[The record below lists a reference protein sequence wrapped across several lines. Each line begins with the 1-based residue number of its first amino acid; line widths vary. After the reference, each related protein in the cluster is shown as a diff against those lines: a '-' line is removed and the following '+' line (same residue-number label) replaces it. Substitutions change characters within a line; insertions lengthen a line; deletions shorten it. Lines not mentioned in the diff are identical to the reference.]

1 MKIDSIQAYYQQ
13 HTQLSAVLNAVQNK
27 TFPIALSGL
36 SGSSPAVLLSLITQ
50 SLGGSCLIVCED
62 KERAAYFLNDIEAL
76 SEGVHAMFYPSSFQR
91 SIKFGK
97 TDPGSIILRTDAL
110 RAITQNE
117 RVVIV
122 TYPEALMEKVI
133 APDALQSRI
142 LKMKKGEKLN
152 FAFVHELLEEF
163 GFERVDFVYEP
174 GQYALRGG
182 IIDVFSYSNEYP
194 VRADFFGDE
203 IESLRR
209 FDIDNQLSIEIIEE
223 VTIIPDVRAIK
234 QDEFASFADL
244 LNKNW
249 TLLLPDMANLVENLH
264 ALYADIVK
272 YKPIEA
278 CDEVEM
284 WPLDNPELLVDKL
297 HSLQLIEWQSPM
309 HRDIKFDTAP
319 QPRFQKN
326 FELLFQDVENR
337 NIAGYKIHILSNS
350 EKQIERLRDIFA
362 TSPKHLSF
370 TAVSHTLHEGFI
382 DHEIKCCFYTDHEIF
397 ERYHKFVL
405 RSENLKSSAA
415 AFTIKELSQFNPGDF
430 VVHIDH
436 GVGRFDGLARTE
448 INGHMQ
454 EVVRLSFR
462 DGDVLFVSIQ
472 SLHKLSKYKGKEGE
486 PPAVSKLG
494 SGAWQKL
501 KDRTKSKVKDIA
513 RDLIKLYAK
522 RRSEKGFS
530 FSADNYLQ
538 KELEASFIYEDTPD
552 QYKASQATKEDMER
566 DIPMDRLVCGDV
578 GFGKTEIAIRAAFKA
593 ACDNKQVAVL
603 VPTTILAFQHART
616 FKERLKDFPVT
627 VDYVSRFRTA
637 SETKEILQKVA
648 DGKIDIL
655 IGTHKLASKEVK
667 FKDLGL
673 MIIDEEQKF
682 GVAIKEKLKV
692 MKVNVDTLTLTA
704 TPIPRTLQF
713 SLMGARDLSVMQ
725 TPPPNR
731 FPIQTEVHT
740 FNEDIIREAIY
751 YELDRNGQV
760 FFINNRIS
768 NLVELETLIKRL
780 VPGVRCVCA
789 HGQMDGKKLEEL
801 MLGFISGKYDVL
813 IATAIIESGLDIP
826 NANTIIIND
835 AQNFG
840 LSDLHQLRGRVGRS
854 NKRAFCYLLAPPMSV
869 LPADSRRRLVAIES
883 YSELGS
889 GFQISLQDL
898 DIRGAGNLLGAEQSG
913 YIADIGIETYHQIL
927 NEAVLELR
935 DEEFGDIFSP
945 EQSDLADHAW
955 VKDCNVET
963 DMPLMFPSE
972 YINNTPERI
981 ALYRELDN
989 ISNEEQLTKYVERLT
1004 DRFGPP
1010 PTEAWQLIEVLRLR
1024 WLAEKLGIE
1033 KITLRN
1039 NRLHAYFIS
1048 NPHSPFYGTALF
1060 QSILQKL
1067 HKGFFGAKLRESND
1081 KLAVII
1087 PNVSAIPQAIQLLNQ
1102 LHEMVQS

>member
-1 MKIDSIQAYYQQ
+1 VKIQSLQTYQSQ
-13 HTQLSAVLNAVQNK
+13 HFTLSEVIKAVATNR
-27 TFPIALSGL
+27 FPIRLGGCAGSSYAVIIASLIRQI
-36 SGSSPAVLLSLITQ
+36 SGSALII
-50 SLGGSCLIVCED
+50 CND
-62 KERAAYFLNDIEAL
+62 KEKAAYFLNDLEVL
-76 SEGVHAMFYPSSFQR
+76 SEGRNIHFFPSAYQR
-91 SIKFGK
+91 SVKFGK
-97 TDPGSIILRTDAL
+97 TDPGSIILRTDVL
-110 RAITQNE
+110 RAISQGEN
-117 RVVIV
+117 VVVV
-122 TYPEALMEKVI
+122 TYPEALLEKVI
-133 APDALQSRI
+133 SPTALQSRT
-142 LKMKKGEKLN
+142 LVMRKGEKLN
-152 FAFVHELLEEF
+152 FSFVHELLEEF

-182 IIDVFSYSNEYP
+182 IIDVFSFSHEYP

-203 IESLRR
+203 IDSLRR
-209 FDIDNQLSIEIIEE
+209 FDIDSQLSIQVIEE
-223 VTIIPDVRAIK
+223 VTIIPDVRAIN
-234 QDEFASFADL
+234 DNEFASFADL
-244 LNKNW
+244 MDKEWVVMVEDFQSLAMN
-249 TLLLPDMANLVENLH
+249 LGDMYDDILRFKPKEEKDSVNLVQLIETDVL
-264 ALYADIVK
+264 VK
-272 YKPIEA
+272 Q
-278 CDEVEM
+278 
-284 WPLDNPELLVDKL
+284 LLNHKR
-297 HSLQLIEWQSPM
+297 IEWQSQGN
-309 HRDIKFDTAP
+309 RDFKFDTVP

-326 FELLFQDVENR
+326 FDLLFKDVAHR
-337 NIAGYKIHILSNS
+337 CDSGYKIHILSNS
-350 EKQIERLRDIFA
+350 DKQIERLRDIFA
-362 TSPKHLSF
+362 TSPQKLQF

-382 DHEIKCCFYTDHEIF
+382 DHEARCCFYTDHEIF

-405 RSENLKSSAA
+405 RSENLKSSTA
-415 AFTIKELSQFNPGDF
+415 AFTIKELNQFNPGDF

-448 INGHMQ
+448 VNGNMQ
-454 EVVRLSFR
+454 EVVRLSFK
-462 DGDVLFVSIQ
+462 DGDVLFVSVQ
-472 SLHKLSKYKGKEGE
+472 SLHKLSKYKGKDGE
-486 PPAVSKLG
+486 PPTVSKLG

-522 RRSEKGFS
+522 RRSEKGFA

-552 QYKASQATKEDMER
+552 QFKATQATKEDMER

-603 VPTTILAFQHART
+603 VPTTILAFQHAKT

-627 VDYVSRFRTA
+627 IDYLSRFRTA
-637 SETKEILQKVA
+637 AETKEILQKVA

-655 IGTHKLASKEVK
+655 IGTHKLTSKDVK

-713 SLMGARDLSVMQ
+713 SLMGARDLSIMQ

-731 FPIQTEVHT
+731 YPIQTEVHS
-740 FNEDIIREAIY
+740 FNDDIIREAIY

-768 NLVELETLIKRL
+768 NLAELETLIKRL

-789 HGQMDGKKLEEL
+789 HGQMDGKKLEEV
-801 MLGFISGKYDVL
+801 MLGFIDGKYDVL

-854 NKRAFCYLLAPPMSV
+854 NKRAFCYLLAPPVSV

-927 NEAVLELR
+927 NEAVHELR
-935 DEEFGDIFSP
+935 DEEF
-945 EQSDLADHAW
+945 SDLFATESSEPDDHMWAR
-955 VKDCNVET
+955 DCNVET
-963 DMPLMFPSE
+963 DIPLMFPSE

-981 ALYRELDN
+981 SLYRELDG
-989 ISNEEQLTKYVERLT
+989 IANEEQLAQFITRLT

-1010 PTEAWQLIEVLRLR
+1010 PPEALQLIEVLRLR
-1024 WLAEKLGIE
+1024 WLAEKLGVE

-1039 NRLHAYFIS
+1039 NRLNVYFIA
-1048 NPHSPFYGTALF
+1048 NPQSPFYSTSLF
-1060 QSILQKL
+1060 QRLLQKL
-1067 HKGFFGAKLRESND
+1067 HKGFHGAKLKETNG
-1081 KLAVII
+1081 KLAIVFQ
-1087 PNVSAIPQAIQLLNQ
+1087 NVSSIKQSMEILKQ
-1102 LHEMVQS
+1102 LHEQSE